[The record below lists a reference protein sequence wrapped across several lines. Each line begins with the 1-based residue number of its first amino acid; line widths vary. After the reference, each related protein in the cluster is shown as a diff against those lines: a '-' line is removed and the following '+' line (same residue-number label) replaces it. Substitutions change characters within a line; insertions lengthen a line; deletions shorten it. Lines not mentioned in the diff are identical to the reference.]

1 MAGLSRRAETV
12 RFVAAFAAIYLIW
25 GSTYLAIKFA
35 IATIPPFLMLGLRF
49 LPAGLILYGALRL
62 RGVETPTRREWLAAA
77 GVGVLMLAGGTGAVA
92 WAEQT
97 IHSGLAALLVAV
109 VPMWMVLFDWIGPA
123 RRRPSLSVLLGLVVG
138 FTGVALIV
146 GPTRAGFGTA
156 GVVAVAV
163 VVFGTICWA
172 VGSVYSRYVPLPRA
186 PLMASAV
193 EMIAAGFALLV
204 IGAAAGEVGRLDP
217 GAVSLAS
224 ALSVLYLIVFGSLIA
239 YAAYVWLLHNTT
251 PARVSSYAFVN
262 PLVAMLLGV
271 WLGDESFGPRTLLA
285 AGLVVGSVV
294 LITLRRRRPTAAPAA
309 AAPAPACR
317 TEVEASPRPR

>member
-1 MAGLSRRAETV
+1 MSRRAETI

-35 IATIPPFLMLGLRF
+35 IATIPPFLMLGFRF
-49 LPAGLILYGALRL
+49 LPAGLILYAVLRL
-62 RGVETPTRREWLAAA
+62 RGVASPTRRQWLAAA

-92 WAEQT
+92 WAERT

-109 VPMWMVLFDWIGPA
+109 VPMWMVLFDWVGPA
-123 RRRPSLSVLLGLVVG
+123 RRRPTPAVILGLIVG

-156 GVVAVAV
+156 GVVSVGV

-172 VGSVYSRYVPLPRA
+172 VGSVYSRYVPLPTS

-193 EMIAAGFALLV
+193 EMIAAGLSLFV
-204 IGAAAGEVGRLDP
+204 IGALAGEGGAFDP
-217 GAVSLAS
+217 AAVSPGS

-271 WLGDESFGPRTLLA
+271 WLGGESFGTRTLLA
-285 AGLVVGSVV
+285 AALVVGSVV
-294 LITLRRRRPTAAPAA
+294 LITLRRRRP

-317 TEVEASPRPR
+317 MDPEEEASPRPR